1 MAKAIPVHSEP
12 KADAPVAPEVK
23 QADAPVAPE
32 VKQAEA
38 KPEPKK
44 AAPKGNPVGTH
55 NAVRVDH

>member
-12 KADAPVAPEVK
+12 K
-23 QADAPVAPE
+23 ADAPVAPE